1 MTARTRNS
9 GFRPRAHSL
18 GSHIAWPPS
27 YTRTGCELQSFSGR
41 VSEALFAPP
50 FLLAYNF
57 LFTLMATEP
66 TENPDLGNCF
76 VPPAAPPV
84 TTSAEDEEIRVRG
97 ARVHNLKNIDVTIPH
112 NAITV
117 VTGVSG
123 SGKSSLAFDTLYA
136 EGQRRYIESL
146 SAYARQFLER
156 IEKPDVDEIT
166 GIAPAISIRQKNTTR
181 NPRST
186 VATATEIYDY
196 LRLLYA
202 RVGHTFCLRCGQR
215 VHRDTVDEIAERVLA
230 MGDGRRFY
238 VLYTLEL
245 APEAAK
251 KGPAGIQISDPA
263 AISAAEPV
271 EAQGKSTEA
280 QGKLKMKPP
289 KSGRPGQDAVRDTL
303 MNLRR
308 RGFNRL
314 YQGGRVFEFS
324 TPEDLLD
331 IDFAKPVYVL
341 VDRLVLSSDVR
352 SRLMDSIEICYR
364 EGRGEAILEFAADAR
379 GAPGTPASQAERL
392 VFNERFECKKCGA
405 TYQEPEPRL
414 FSFNNP
420 YGACPRCQGFGNTI
434 DFDLDRVIPD
444 KGKSLG
450 EGAIEPWTKPRYRQ
464 LALEMRKYARAKLI
478 PFDVPFRDLTPVQ
491 RDAIL
496 DGDLQSEFPGVKGF
510 FGWLE
515 RKKYKLH
522 VRVFLSRYR
531 GYATC
536 PDCRGTRLR
545 AEARAVKVAGRSI
558 TEVCQM
564 TVKEARPF
572 FDALT
577 LSPAEAEIADKVL
590 VEVQQR
596 LRFLDEVGLDYLTL
610 DRLTS
615 TLSGGEAQRIQL
627 ATSLGSHLVGALYV
641 LDEPS
646 IGLHPRD
653 TNRLIEILKGLRDLG
668 NTLVV
673 VEHDPDTILAADHIL
688 DLGPGA
694 GEHGGKLIFAGA
706 RDALLADPQSLTGR
720 YLRGDLR
727 IAVPQRRRKMQ
738 GKFVKII
745 GARSHNLQGIDVMLP
760 LGMLV
765 AITGVSGSGKSTL
778 VYDVLYKAL
787 QAKRTGGNWRECCD
801 RIEGDSALTAIEMV
815 DQSPIGRTP
824 RSNPATYMKAFDPIR
839 EVFAATPQARK
850 RALSAGAFSFNIPGG
865 RCEACQGDGTV
876 TVEMRFLADVEL
888 VCEECRGTRYKSSVL
903 DVRYKE
909 KNIHDV
915 LQMTVREALS
925 FFAAYTKVTSRLR
938 VLDEVGLGYL
948 RLGQSGTT
956 LSGGEAQR
964 LKLGAH
970 LTRQENAGILYVFD
984 EPTTGLHFDD
994 IQKLLTA
1001 FRKLLEGGAS
1011 VLIIEHNL
1019 DVIKSADWVIDLGP
1033 EGGDEGGRVVAAG
1046 TPEQV
1051 ARNSHSHTGK
1061 FLARVLNS
1069 RGSGLSTMA
1078 GNRGNHSL
1086 PRQNVAGNHSSS
1098 K

>member
-1 MTARTRNS
+1 MPPTPERHVTSNSVEFLTRSPLIART
-9 GFRPRAHSL
+9 G
-18 GSHIAWPPS
+18 PP
-27 YTRTGCELQSFSGR
+27 
-41 VSEALFAPP
+41 
-50 FLLAYNF
+50 AYNF
-57 LFTLMATEP
+57 LFTHMPTRP
-66 TENPDLGNCF
+66 TESSARANALPA
-76 VPPAAPPV
+76 PSIAAPAAR
-84 TTSAEDEEIRVRG
+84 TQAADLAEEICVRG
-97 ARVHNLKNIDVTIPH
+97 ARVHNLKNIDFTIPH

-166 GIAPAISIRQKNTTR
+166 GIAPAISIRQKNSTR

-202 RVGHTFCLRCGQR
+202 RVGHTFCLRCGEEVR
-215 VHRDTVDEIAERVLA
+215 KDSIDEIASRVL
-230 MGDGRRFY
+230 GLPEGRRFY
-238 VLYTLEL
+238 VLYEL
-245 APEAAK
+245 RLTPELVPGALAATHGQHAPRLRRTTRPGPEA
-251 KGPAGIQISDPA
+251 IRES
-263 AISAAEPV
+263 
-271 EAQGKSTEA
+271 
-280 QGKLKMKPP
+280 
-289 KSGRPGQDAVRDTL
+289 L
-303 MNLRR
+303 MGLRK

-314 YQGGRVFEFS
+314 YQSGRVFEFS
-324 TPEDLLD
+324 TPEELLD
-331 IDFAKPVYVL
+331 LDFARPVYVL
-341 VDRLVLSSDVR
+341 VDRLVLSPEIR

-364 EGRGEAILEFAADAR
+364 EGRGEAILEFVAEPPPEGSNVAASD
-379 GAPGTPASQAERL
+379 PERL
-392 VFNERFECKKCGA
+392 VFSERFDCKKCDA
-405 TYQEPEPRL
+405 AYQEPEPRL

-420 YGACPRCQGFGNTI
+420 YGACPLCQGFGNTI

-464 LALEMRKYARAKLI
+464 LAMDMRKYARAEGI
-478 PFDVPFRDLTPVQ
+478 PLDVPYRDLTAAQ
-491 RDAIL
+491 RNAIL
-496 DGDLQSEFPGVKGF
+496 EGDPKKDFPGVKGF
-510 FGWLE
+510 FAWLQ

-522 VRVFLSRYR
+522 VRVFLSRFR
-531 GYATC
+531 GYTKC
-536 PDCRGTRLR
+536 PDCGGTRLR
-545 AEARAVKVAGRSI
+545 PEARAVKIAGRSI
-558 TEVCQM
+558 TQVCQL

-572 FDALT
+572 FDGLK
-577 LSPAEAEIADKVL
+577 LSTAEAQIADKVL
-590 VEVQQR
+590 EETQQR

-668 NTLVV
+668 NTLLV
-673 VEHDPDTILAADHIL
+673 VEHDPDTILAADRIL

-694 GEHGGKLIFAGA
+694 GEHGGELIFAGD
-706 RDALLADPQSLTGR
+706 REALLRDQQSLTGR

-727 IAVPQRRRKMQ
+727 IAVPARRRRPQ
-738 GKFVKII
+738 GKFLKVF
-745 GARSHNLQGIDVMLP
+745 GARSHNLQGIDLMIP
-760 LGMLV
+760 LGILV
-765 AITGVSGSGKSTL
+765 AVTGVSGSGKSTL

-787 QAKRTGGNWRECCD
+787 EAKRTGGNWHECCD
-801 RIEGDSALTAIEMV
+801 RLEGDAALAAVEMV

-824 RSNPATYMKAFDPIR
+824 RSNPATYLKAFDPIR
-839 EVFAATPQARK
+839 EVFASTPEAKK
-850 RALSAGAFSFNIPGG
+850 RALTSGHFSFNIPGG

-903 DVRYKE
+903 EVRYKE

-915 LQMTVREALS
+915 LQMTAREALA
-925 FFAAYTKVTSRLR
+925 FFAASPKVTARLR
-938 VLDEVGLGYL
+938 VLEEVGLGYL

-964 LKLGAH
+964 LKLAAH
-970 LTRQENAGILYVFD
+970 LTRQENTGILYIFD

-1019 DVIKSADWVIDLGP
+1019 DVIKSADWMIDLGP
-1033 EGGDEGGRVVAAG
+1033 EGGDAGGRVVAAG

-1061 FLARVLNS
+1061 YLARVLAS
-1069 RGSGLSTMA
+1069 RNGGYH
-1078 GNRGNHSL
+1078 GNHA
-1086 PRQNVAGNHSSS
+1086 AGKSNGSDNGPTTA
-1098 K
+1098 

>member
-1 MTARTRNS
+1 MPKNPTDKAALAKALRREPEAATTAVIP
-9 GFRPRAHSL
+9 GD
-18 GSHIAWPPS
+18 I
-27 YTRTGCELQSFSGR
+27 
-41 VSEALFAPP
+41 
-50 FLLAYNF
+50 
-57 LFTLMATEP
+57 
-66 TENPDLGNCF
+66 
-76 VPPAAPPV
+76 
-84 TTSAEDEEIRVRG
+84 EEIRVRG
-97 ARVHNLKNIDVTIPH
+97 ARVHNLKNLDFTIPH

-166 GIAPAISIRQKNTTR
+166 GIAPAISIRQKNSTR

-202 RVGHTFCLRCGQR
+202 RVGHTFCLNCGEEVR
-215 VHRDTVDEIAERVLA
+215 KDTLDEIAARVLA
-230 MGDGRRFY
+230 LPAGRRFY
-238 VLYTLEL
+238 VLYEL
-245 APEAAK
+245 KLTPEAPSTGTKTK
-251 KGPAGIQISDPA
+251 KQS
-263 AISAAEPV
+263 
-271 EAQGKSTEA
+271 
-280 QGKLKMKPP
+280 
-289 KSGRPGQDAVRDTL
+289 RPGPEAIRQALV
-303 MNLRR
+303 NLRK

-314 YQGGRVFEFS
+314 YQDGRVFEFS

-331 IDFAKPVYVL
+331 MDFSKPAYVL
-341 VDRLVLSSDVR
+341 VDRLVLGPEIR

-364 EGRGEAILEFAADAR
+364 EGRGEAILEFVPEA
-379 GAPGTPASQAERL
+379 PASASDSLAAETSAAVSEPASRSAAVPERL
-392 VFNERFECKKCGA
+392 VFNERFDCKKCGA

-434 DFDLDRVIPD
+434 DFDLDRVVPD
-444 KGKSLG
+444 KSKSLAD
-450 EGAIEPWTKPRYRQ
+450 GAIEPWTKPRYRQ
-464 LALEMRKYARAKLI
+464 LAMDMRSYARDKGI
-478 PFDVPFRDLTPVQ
+478 PLDAPFRQLSAAQ
-491 RDAIL
+491 RDAIIE
-496 DGDLQSEFPGVKGF
+496 GDRKADFPGVKGF

-531 GYATC
+531 GYALC

-545 AEARAVKVAGRSI
+545 AEARAVKIAGRSI

-572 FDALT
+572 FQALQLT
-577 LSPAEAEIADKVL
+577 AAESTIADKVL
-590 VEVQQR
+590 EEIQLR
-596 LRFLDEVGLDYLTL
+596 LQFLDEVGLDYLTL

-653 TNRLIEILKGLRDLG
+653 TDRLIRILKGLRDLG

-673 VEHDPDTILAADHIL
+673 VEHDPETILAADHIL

-694 GEHGGKLIFAGA
+694 GEHGGKLIFAGS
-706 RDALLADPQSLTGR
+706 RQQLLADPDSITGR
-720 YLRGDLR
+720 YLRGDLK
-727 IAVPQRRRKMQ
+727 IAVPARRRKPQ
-738 GKFVKII
+738 GKFLKIT
-745 GARSHNLQGIDVMLP
+745 GAHSHNLQSVDVMIP
-760 LGMLV
+760 LGVLV
-765 AITGVSGSGKSTL
+765 AVTGVSGSGKSTL

-787 QAKRTGGNWRECCD
+787 EAKRTGGNYREFCD
-801 RIEGDSALTAIEMV
+801 RLEGDSALAAIEMV

-824 RSNPATYMKAFDPIR
+824 RSNPATYLKAFDAIR
-839 EVFAATPQARK
+839 EIFAGMPEAKK
-850 RALSAGAFSFNIPGG
+850 RGLTAGHFSFNIPGG

-903 DVRYKE
+903 DVTFKE
-909 KNIHDV
+909 KNIHQV
-915 LQMTVREALS
+915 LQMTAREALT
-925 FFAAYTKVTSRLR
+925 FFAAYPKVTTKLR

-964 LKLGAH
+964 LKLAAH
-970 LTRQENAGILYVFD
+970 LTRQENTGILYIFD

-1001 FRKLLEGGAS
+1001 FRKLIDGGAS

-1019 DVIKSADWVIDLGP
+1019 DVIKSADWMIDLGP
-1033 EGGDEGGRVVAAG
+1033 EGGDAGGHVVAAG

-1051 ARNSHSHTGK
+1051 ARNLQSHTGK
-1061 FLARVLNS
+1061 FLARALNGRNGNGTNHGNS
-1069 RGSGLSTMA
+1069 GPSPKTNGSESNSTA
-1078 GNRGNHSL
+1078 
-1086 PRQNVAGNHSSS
+1086 Q
-1098 K
+1098 